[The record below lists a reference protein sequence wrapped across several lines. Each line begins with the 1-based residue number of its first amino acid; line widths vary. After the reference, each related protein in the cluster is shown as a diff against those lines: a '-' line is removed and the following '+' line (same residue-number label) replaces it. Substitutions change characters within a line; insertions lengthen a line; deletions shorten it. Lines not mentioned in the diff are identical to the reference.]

1 MRRHLEVQTTE
12 FMERIRTT
20 EARLSSQHRELEYK
34 SHTLTGVMEKMQLEH
49 AIEAQRLTENWLM
62 ASEET
67 LATRNRNESKFVGLS
82 E

>member
-1 MRRHLEVQTTE
+1 
-12 FMERIRTT
+12 
-20 EARLSSQHRELEYK
+20 
-34 SHTLTGVMEKMQLEH
+34 MEKMQLEH